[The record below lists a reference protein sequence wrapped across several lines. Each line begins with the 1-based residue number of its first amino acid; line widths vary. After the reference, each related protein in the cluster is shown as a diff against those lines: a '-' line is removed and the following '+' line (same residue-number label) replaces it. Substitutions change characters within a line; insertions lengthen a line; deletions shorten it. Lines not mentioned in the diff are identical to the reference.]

1 MLAEL
6 AAQIDEGNSDQ
17 SIISHFAEKYGLTV
31 LSAPP
36 AAGFNL
42 TAWVMPFV
50 ALVLG
55 GLLVVYFVRQ
65 FRARWVAA
73 PADIDVSKYQ
83 QKVEEELKKFI
94 PED

>member
-1 MLAEL
+1 M
-6 AAQIDEGNSDQ
+6 
-17 SIISHFAEKYGLTV
+17 TV

>member
-17 SIISHFAEKYGLTV
+17 SSISHFAEKYGLTV

>member
-1 MLAEL
+1 
-6 AAQIDEGNSDQ
+6 
-17 SIISHFAEKYGLTV
+17 
-31 LSAPP
+31 
-36 AAGFNL
+36 
-42 TAWVMPFV
+42 MPFV